1 MLAGTVRPRFGSGLD
16 AEITFAL
23 SIAYKHFYDV
33 SDGAKL
39 YLASLGFEFKDDL
52 VYKFERPGCRGR
64 YAGFRDPLVRPVHLQ
79 PA

>member
-39 YLASLGFEFKDDL
+39 YLASLGSEFKDDL
-52 VYKFERPGCRGR
+52 V
-64 YAGFRDPLVRPVHLQ
+64 
-79 PA
+79 